1 MVRVEV
7 IQAIL
12 YKLSSLVS
20 QNVSEGDKSLH
31 EVLKQQKNEKGRFL
45 GCFPKNTVTAG
56 FLKYIF
62 FLNFLHA

>member
-20 QNVSEGDKSLH
+20 QNISKGDKSLH
-31 EVLKQQKNEKGRFL
+31 EVLKQQKMRKANSSGVSLRTL
-45 GCFPKNTVTAG
+45 LQQGS
-56 FLKYIF
+56 
-62 FLNFLHA
+62 